1 MRSNL
6 TRREVVVAGGL
17 GVAGGVAGALS
28 AQAAAAPA
36 EAGNGP
42 SRGRDLRLL
51 GALLRTEQVLEYAY
65 RRVLRSFSLGSSA
78 RGVLELILGHEVEHT
93 AVLEHH
99 MATLASELGPAAQA
113 AARQGSS
120 ARSEVAGMLSA
131 AQTPR
136 DALRVLSKVE
146 SLSEASYFNT
156 IGELQ
161 SPDLALTA
169 AQILASEAQHW
180 SLLLNVL
187 TEGKVPEIAP
197 LSFVRGVAQISS

>member
-1 MRSNL
+1 
-6 TRREVVVAGGL
+6 
-17 GVAGGVAGALS
+17 
-28 AQAAAAPA
+28 
-36 EAGNGP
+36 
-42 SRGRDLRLL
+42 
-51 GALLRTEQVLEYAY
+51 
-65 RRVLRSFSLGSSA
+65 
-78 RGVLELILGHEVEHT
+78 
-93 AVLEHH
+93 
-99 MATLASELGPAAQA
+99 
-113 AARQGSS
+113 
-120 ARSEVAGMLSA
+120 
-131 AQTPR
+131 
-136 DALRVLSKVE
+136 VLSKVE